1 MLLSKLKTA
10 TVGLLLLALL
20 IGAAGAISQTQPPEQ
35 PKKEQKTKT
44 TVDKATP
51 PPDKAATKKHKTA
64 KENLAGVWT
73 VVSVK
78 DNDENTLDFDPIFS
92 HAAGTQAPIRDARLT
107 LQGETFTLKT
117 GLVSLEGTYAFAPSV
132 TPKEIT
138 LSITPEPGGLL
149 SIPGVYSLDG
159 DKLTITFGKLPASL
173 VAGLAGKEPG
183 VCYTLRRAPL
193 PKKGADAP
201 K

>member
-20 IGAAGAISQTQPPEQ
+20 IGAAGAISQTQPAEQ
-35 PKKEQKTKT
+35 PKKEQKTRT
-44 TVDKATP
+44 MVDEATS
-51 PPDKAATKKHKTA
+51 PPDKAGTKKHKTA
-64 KENLAGVWT
+64 KENLAGVWA

-78 DNDENTLDFDPIFS
+78 DNDKNTLDFDPIFS

-107 LQGETFTLKT
+107 LQGEMFTLKT
-117 GLVSLEGTYAFAPSV
+117 GLVSLEGAYSFNASV
-132 TPKEIT
+132 RPKVFT
-138 LSITPEPGGLL
+138 LSIATESGGLL

-159 DKLTITFGKLPASL
+159 DKLTITFGRLPASL
-173 VAGLAGKEPG
+173 VASLAGKEPG
-183 VCYTLRRAPL
+183 VCYTLRRAPF